1 MPVLFANDTKKAAA
15 GIMGNLA
22 TARKDLDRIN
32 RVFFVPEHVDLEAAR
47 MVVRKPRLGDVHHAF
62 KAKNLDR
69 LFEPISFGPGNKFHL
84 KSTYFITK
92 IEKSWHITVRIINE

>member
-69 LFEPISFGPGNKFHL
+69 LFEPISFGPGKN
-84 KSTYFITK
+84 FIWNLPISLRK
-92 IEKSWHITVRIINE
+92 IEKLAYNRKNN

>member
-69 LFEPISFGPGNKFHL
+69 LLSRSVLDQVKISFEIYLFHYE
-84 KSTYFITK
+84 KS
-92 IEKSWHITVRIINE
+92 KSWHITV

>member
-1 MPVLFANDTKKAAA
+1 
-15 GIMGNLA
+15 
-22 TARKDLDRIN
+22 
-32 RVFFVPEHVDLEAAR
+32 

-84 KSTYFITK
+84 NSTYFINK
-92 IEKSWHITVRIINE
+92 IEKLAYNRMNNYRLRIHFI